1 MPPLPAHRQRVSRA
15 CDLCKKRKIR
25 CTGDRPCQLCF
36 RDNLECRFDA
46 PYARGKNKKKRT
58 PKNEANKVLSSI
70 CTKGVS
76 VVQACSPVSHSTV
89 ASTSIDETS
98 QLRDLLEQPENKS
111 SGGTVQDPTPIGD
124 SLPLEPGQADRLGHF
139 VGESSGLSFLIRLRR
154 RLVQDTGS
162 AYESSV
168 FTLGD
173 PELPIF
179 DENAFSWPPR
189 EEADR
194 LVNTFFELTS
204 ATYRYLHRPT
214 VEGWIRQFYDDGDVS
229 EPYSHGK
236 KAVLLGLFAQASGY
250 SQNTPAVDGLRYFQA
265 SEKELNRQT
274 QPTHLTTVQALLLAC
289 FFTLTC
295 SRLNHCWSLFGTTAR
310 LILAL
315 GLHRRRRNKI
325 QQKDVVVDWVQ
336 VECGKRLFWS
346 AYTLDKYLAAIFG
359 RPCALSDDETD
370 QDFPAVVDDHD
381 LTSLIIKPA
390 VHQNMNKM
398 LAPICHHKLGR
409 ILCQALKRLYGIVPL
424 DRAKQYQA
432 MSELGAMVREWRD
445 SLPYFLDPQK
455 VDSRILR
462 PFFQRQSNLLSLGSG
477 HLEILIYRP
486 CLLSEPDETDISIEL
501 QMTSKANIQSCLDAA
516 MSIVAT
522 IDAMVENDQFY
533 AISWFAHYQAFCAV
547 LVLYTYTIKSKL
559 KPSSSWLSYYQA
571 AERCQGLIAA
581 VPKTDSLARRLHLI
595 MEEYRAEVVRQVQ
608 WDSPQGMI
616 PSNSP
621 PLTSNLDITTNWLA
635 LADGNEESLP
645 LTDLPNWE
653 QLDSLALDTWNVD
666 FDLGLSSAGIE

>member
-1 MPPLPAHRQRVSRA
+1 MALGYGTHSGMCLGAFKSDGGDFPRILTGFPSNS
-15 CDLCKKRKIR
+15 DLVILQY
-25 CTGDRPCQLCF
+25 G
-36 RDNLECRFDA
+36 
-46 PYARGKNKKKRT
+46 
-58 PKNEANKVLSSI
+58 VL
-70 CTKGVS
+70 
-76 VVQACSPVSHSTV
+76 
-89 ASTSIDETS
+89 
-98 QLRDLLEQPENKS
+98 LRELAMIVP
-111 SGGTVQDPTPIGD
+111 
-124 SLPLEPGQADRLGHF
+124 
-139 VGESSGLSFLIRLRR
+139 R

-179 DENAFSWPPR
+179 DENAFTWPSR
-189 EEADR
+189 EEADK

-204 ATYRYLHRPT
+204 ATYRYLHRPS
-214 VEGWIRQFYDDGDVS
+214 VEDWIRQYYDDGDVA
-229 EPYSHGK
+229 EPCSHGK
-236 KAVLLGLFAQASGY
+236 KAVLLGLFAQASGF
-250 SQNTPAVDGLRYFQA
+250 SRTTSAVDGLKYFQA
-265 SEKELNRQT
+265 SEKELDRQAQST
-274 QPTHLTTVQALLLAC
+274 NLVTVQALMLAC

-295 SRLNHCWSLFGTTAR
+295 SRLNHCWSLFGTTSR

-315 GLHRRRRNKI
+315 GLHRRRRNKF
-325 QQKDVVVDWVQ
+325 QQKGVVVDLVQ
-336 VECGKRLFWS
+336 AECGKRVFWS

-370 QDFPAVVDDHD
+370 QDFPSAVDDSD
-381 LTSLIIKPA
+381 LTPLVIKPA
-390 VHQNMNKM
+390 SHENMNKM

-409 ILCQALKRLYGIVPL
+409 ILCQALKRLYGIMPL
-424 DRAKQYQA
+424 ERVKQYEA

-445 SLPYFLDPQK
+445 NLPHFLNPQK

-486 CLLSEPDETDISIEL
+486 CLLSESDESDLSPEL
-501 QMTSKANIQSCLDAA
+501 QVANKANIQSCLDAA
-516 MSIVAT
+516 MSIMTT

-533 AISWFAHYQAFCAV
+533 SISWFAHYQAFCAV

-608 WDSPQGMI
+608 WDSPQGVM
-616 PSNSP
+616 PSTFP
-621 PLTSNLDITTNWLA
+621 PVTSSLDITTDWLA
-635 LADGNEESLP
+635 LEDGNEERIP

-666 FDLGLSSAGIE
+666 FDLGLSSTGIQ